1 MKLAYQF
8 TLLFELYTINFLFL
22 PYYFSW
28 RIREGIF
35 ALLLILEMND
45 LVFHHE
51 AYRLLI
57 DFFFYH
63 VEAVHTV
70 STYLIYLFAVSL
82 EN

>member
-1 MKLAYQF
+1 
-8 TLLFELYTINFLFL
+8 
-22 PYYFSW
+22 
-28 RIREGIF
+28 
-35 ALLLILEMND
+35 MND